1 MDRVGWWLALDVQLE
16 NNIVIINIIP
26 KHTVEETHTSLF
38 LWQRMMVRVELGA
51 NRYRIM
57 VDKYVLCMF
66 PQGKICYSNR
76 T

>member
-1 MDRVGWWLALDVQLE
+1 MDRVRWWLALDVQLD
-16 NNIVIINIIP
+16 NNNVIINIIP
-26 KHTVEETHTSLF
+26 TYSRGDTHVIVL
-38 LWQRMMVRVELGA
+38 VAEDEGAGGAGA